1 MLSEA
6 EVAIVMLSG
15 EQRSRNISR
24 EASAAKRTQAQ
35 EPSGSIWPHL
45 TPKPPQTTPISP
57 RRGPTGDQTSPSKRG
72 QMVPNGATFK

>member
-1 MLSEA
+1 MLSEAEVAIVMLSEA

-45 TPKPPQTTPISP
+45 TPKPSRTGPISP
-57 RRGPTGDQTSPSKRG
+57 GVALWEPGVSE
-72 QMVPNGATFK
+72 